1 MTRTCLLIVT
11 NLGKISKSLKC
22 AQKHVTSKLYVQI
35 YSAELPGPMTQSRPP
50 NVSHAISQLY
60 TMSTQI
66 MGCTEEIDVRV
77 IIENLKT
84 GRPKKFQCPIDVLLF
99 DNCFRDSDDSGNN
112 ERTNILADKILEIS
126 DDDESDMTVDNNGK
140 INFFNQLTVYDNVV
154 LGGTFDRLHVG
165 HKMLLSE
172 AVLRARKRLVVGVTD
187 TNMVKSKLYKK

>member
-11 NLGKISKSLKC
+11 NLGKISKSLKS

-35 YSAELPGPMTQSRPP
+35 YSAESGTTIPLSARPP

-66 MGCTEEIDVRV
+66 MGCTDIDVRV
-77 IIENLKT
+77 LIENLKT
-84 GRPKKFQCPIDVLLF
+84 GRPKKFPHPIDVLLF
-99 DNCFRDSDDSGNN
+99 DNCFRDSDSTEEQINFTAKN
-112 ERTNILADKILEIS
+112 VLEIS
-126 DDDESDMTVDNNGK
+126 DDECDTDNNKEK

-172 AVLRARKRLVVGVTD
+172 AVLRAKKRLVVGVTD
-187 TNMVKSKLYKK
+187 TNMVKCMYICEIYV